1 MRVTVAAR
9 REAAARRWVG
19 WTPLLVAQALKATLE
34 LLGTSGVRG
43 LTHRAVDA
51 RAGRPPGTTSNYFR
65 TRDALLRG
73 AVDHLANLER
83 ARLEAMATDPPAQ
96 HSTRQIARD
105 AARMIDYLLGPAR
118 TLTLARRAIFLE
130 AAWRPGL
137 RAAITTAT
145 ATEPFWVLLED
156 RLRDAGSIE
165 PVWHS
170 RLLLAYIDGLLV
182 DQLVRP
188 LPEFDPERAVRTL
201 LDGMITAGDQKRA
214 GGGAV

>member
-1 MRVTVAAR
+1 MAGR
-9 REAAARRWVG
+9 RDQALEAA
-19 WTPLLVAQALKATLE
+19 LE

-43 LTHRAVDA
+43 LTHRAVDT
-51 RAGRPPGTTSNYFR
+51 RAGLPPGTSSNYFR

-73 AVDHLANLER
+73 VVEHLATLER
-83 ARLEAMATDPPAQ
+83 ARLEAMAIDPPPAQ

-105 AARMIDYLLGPAR
+105 AARMIDDLLGPAR
-118 TLTLARRAIFLE
+118 TLTLARHAIFLE

-137 RAAITTAT
+137 CAAIPT
-145 ATEPFWVLLED
+145 ATEPFWVLLEN
-156 RLRDAGSIE
+156 RLREAGSIE

-188 LPEFDPERAVRTL
+188 LTEFDPERAVRT

-214 GGGAV
+214 GGGAVR